1 MSTTSDTEPRTD
13 DAREHAAGAHDPGG
27 DRGPLARLRGR
38 AAKDL
43 RDALVDPEDTPAGDF
58 DLALGGGVR
67 RSDRIAGFNGL
78 ITAMRLAT
86 TAVSLLLVSTAQD
99 STLSL
104 RLWTAVLVTYAI
116 VRAFRPISYAGDVA
130 SMVRVLAEVALHA
143 VAVTATGAW
152 DSPLLFTL
160 LTSLVVAGLA
170 RGFGFSLRLATATV
184 VGVTFAFVEAADDR
198 REALV
203 LSASWSLIVMM
214 VALVAGYARRISGEA
229 DREREL
235 AFDRLGRLEDAN
247 SLLFSLHRVT
257 QTLPASLD
265 LGEVL
270 DSTLSR
276 LKTLVAYDSVAILL
290 LDETDGHWDVARHKG
305 LVLPNR
311 IDPGDLPMG
320 LRRAVSAQSPVHVP
334 DLSVD
339 LGAGLSTRA
348 GSGIY
353 AVLAARGAVIGL
365 LAVEHGDLD
374 HFSERDLEL
383 IQGFVAPVALAVDNA
398 RWFARLRTVG
408 ADEER
413 TRIARDLH
421 DRIGQSLAYL
431 GFELD
436 RIVDRNEAGDSVT
449 AELHQLRDDVRGVT
463 REVRD
468 TLYDLRTDVTEDLG
482 LGEVLEQF
490 VRRVISRSE
499 LQIQVDAD
507 RSARLP
513 MLQEREMWRIAQ
525 EALANVER
533 HANATAVRVVWRCDG
548 ERAHI
553 DITDNG
559 VGFDQQRAGRVDSYG
574 VLGMRERASSIGAT
588 LEIVSAPGRGT
599 RVRCTLMPTEVH
611 HDGSAGSDAARAFS
625 DAAASIGADVVDR
638 PTFETGS
645 NR

>member
-78 ITAMRLAT
+78 ITAMRWQRPPCRCSWSHRTGLHPLA
-86 TAVSLLLVSTAQD
+86 APLDRGAGD
-99 STLSL
+99 
-104 RLWTAVLVTYAI
+104 YAI

-152 DSPLLFTL
+152 DSPLLFTFAHL
-160 LTSLVVAGLA
+160 AGRGRLARGLRGSRCGWRPPPSWGSPSRSSRQPTIAASAGAVGLVVADRHDG
-170 RGFGFSLRLATATV
+170 RPGRRLRPPDL
-184 VGVTFAFVEAADDR
+184 R
-198 REALV
+198 R
-203 LSASWSLIVMM
+203 
-214 VALVAGYARRISGEA
+214 A

-311 IDPGDLPMG
+311 IDRATADGTPTRGVGAVAGPCAG
-320 LRRAVSAQSPVHVP
+320 PVGRSGRRPV
-334 DLSVD
+334 D
-339 LGAGLSTRA
+339 RA

-408 ADEER
+408 GR
-413 TRIARDLH
+413 
-421 DRIGQSLAYL
+421 
-431 GFELD
+431 
-436 RIVDRNEAGDSVT
+436 
-449 AELHQLRDDVRGVT
+449 RG
-463 REVRD
+463 
-468 TLYDLRTDVTEDLG
+468 
-482 LGEVLEQF
+482 
-490 VRRVISRSE
+490 
-499 LQIQVDAD
+499 
-507 RSARLP
+507 
-513 MLQEREMWRIAQ
+513 
-525 EALANVER
+525 
-533 HANATAVRVVWRCDG
+533 
-548 ERAHI
+548 AH
-553 DITDNG
+553 T
-559 VGFDQQRAGRVDSYG
+559 
-574 VLGMRERASSIGAT
+574 
-588 LEIVSAPGRGT
+588 
-599 RVRCTLMPTEVH
+599 H
-611 HDGSAGSDAARAFS
+611 
-625 DAAASIGADVVDR
+625 R
-638 PTFETGS
+638 P
-645 NR
+645 